1 MSTVHDG
8 FATIR
13 RPRVGVPRHPPR
25 PPSLASVPE
34 NGIGWR
40 HGNDHQNRASFWA
53 EKGSISPL
61 TNGSDTSDKFNY
73 GCLGD
78 RCKLSP
84 VGDPS
89 VPWWELATR
98 KSRYR
103 SCPALEMHV
112 SNSVLFFLIRFYLVY
127 LYDSYHIILSFPL
140 LPRTLKHT
148 GMQLFTFVVEA
159 T

>member
-1 MSTVHDG
+1 MFIFVALLYCNLLAEIS
-8 FATIR
+8 
-13 RPRVGVPRHPPR
+13 RPRRFRDHPTPKGGCTPAPPR

-34 NGIGWR
+34 NGVGWR
-40 HGNDHQNRASFWA
+40 HGNDHQHRASFWA

-61 TNGSDTSDKFNY
+61 TNDAGDSNDKFNS
-73 GCLGD
+73 CFGD

-103 SCPALEMHV
+103 SCPALEMHTYSCDV
-112 SNSVLFFLIRFYLVY
+112 FRQTAGLVKCREEREGGKIGKSNIDR
-127 LYDSYHIILSFPL
+127 
-140 LPRTLKHT
+140 
-148 GMQLFTFVVEA
+148 
-159 T
+159 